1 LYLSPPLPFALCL
14 LCLFL
19 GYLLSAICYLLPAF
33 RLMSLPLVYN
43 PDYVTPLPEGHR
55 FPMPKFGKVYET
67 LIRDGVATLDQF
79 HFAEMADR
87 DLLTL
92 AHSPAYVD
100 AYLTGAIDPKLMRR
114 IGFPWSPQLV
124 KRTCTA
130 LGGTVLAAQL
140 AMEHGL
146 ACNTAGGTH
155 HAYPDF
161 GSGFCIFNDIAVAA
175 RYAQATGLAE
185 RILIVDLDVHQ
196 GDGSAFIFQD
206 DPLVFTFSIHCE
218 KNFPFRKQRSTLDV
232 PLAIGVEDE
241 EYLAVL
247 QRYLPAILDDF
258 APDLVF
264 YDGGVDPHREDALG
278 KLSLTDAGLYARD
291 LYVFTQ
297 CAGREI
303 PVVAVIGGGYQA
315 DVERLGRR
323 HTLIHRAASTTF
335 EQFYA

>member
-1 LYLSPPLPFALCL
+1 
-14 LCLFL
+14 
-19 GYLLSAICYLLPAF
+19 
-33 RLMSLPLVYN
+33 MSLPLVYN

-87 DLLTL
+87 NLLTL

-100 AYLTGAIDPKLMRR
+100 AYVTGSIDPKLMRR

-130 LGGTVLAAQL
+130 LGGTLLATQL

-161 GSGFCIFNDIAVAA
+161 GSGFCIFNDMAVAA
-175 RYAQATGLAE
+175 RYAQAAGLAE
-185 RILIVDLDVHQ
+185 RILIIDLDVHQ

-206 DPLVFTFSIHCE
+206 DPSVFTFSIHCE

-232 PLAIGVEDE
+232 PLTAGVEDE
-241 EYLAVL
+241 EYLVVL
-247 QRYLPAILDDF
+247 ERYLPTILDDF

-264 YDGGVDPHREDALG
+264 YDGGVDPHWEDVLG

-291 LYVFTQ
+291 LYVFSQ
-297 CAGREI
+297 CAGRDL

-323 HTLIHRAASTTF
+323 HTLIHRAASTIF
-335 EQFYA
+335 DQFYA

>member
-1 LYLSPPLPFALCL
+1 
-14 LCLFL
+14 
-19 GYLLSAICYLLPAF
+19 
-33 RLMSLPLVYN
+33 MSLPLVYN

-87 DLLTL
+87 NLLTL

-100 AYLTGAIDPKLMRR
+100 AYVTGSIDPKLMRR
-114 IGFPWSPQLV
+114 IGFPWSLQLV

-130 LGGTVLAAQL
+130 LGGTLLATQL

-161 GSGFCIFNDIAVAA
+161 GSGFCIFNDMAVAA
-175 RYAQATGLAE
+175 RYAQAAGLAE
-185 RILIVDLDVHQ
+185 RILIIDLDVHQ

-206 DPLVFTFSIHCE
+206 DPSVFTFSIHCE

-232 PLAIGVEDE
+232 PLTAGVEDE

-247 QRYLPAILDDF
+247 GRYLPTILDDF

-264 YDGGVDPHREDALG
+264 YDGGVDPHWEDVLG

-297 CAGREI
+297 CAGRDL
-303 PVVAVIGGGYQA
+303 PTVAVIGGGYQA

-323 HTLIHRAASTTF
+323 HTLIHRAASTIF
-335 EQFYA
+335 DQFYG